1 MVSGKIIFI
10 FVFFCSTYRFYSFIM
25 LVFLFIFWLSQELFF
40 MASFDGDYAPITP
53 CLTQTA
59 AQATM
64 QTLLFRLFHPSSSLI
79 LLFIHP
85 SLHLFS
91 SSLILLFTHPPV
103 HSSFSSFIHPPF
115 IHPPLIYLLFSHIFD
130 SFFFIRPHFSFIHS
144 SSFIP

>member
-10 FVFFCSTYRFYSFIM
+10 FVFFCSTYRFYFFIM

-91 SSLILLFTHPPV
+91 SSLILLFTHPPI
-103 HSSFSSFIHPPF
+103 HSSSCS
-115 IHPPLIYLLFSHIFD
+115 LIIL
-130 SFFFIRPHFSFIHS
+130 FIHS
-144 SSFIP
+144 SSIHPSSIHPSSTHLSSFFTHL